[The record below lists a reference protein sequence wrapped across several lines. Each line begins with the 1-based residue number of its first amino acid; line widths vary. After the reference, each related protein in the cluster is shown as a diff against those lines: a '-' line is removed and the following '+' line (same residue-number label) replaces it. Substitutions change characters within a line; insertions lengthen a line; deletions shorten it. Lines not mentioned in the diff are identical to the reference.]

1 MPTENY
7 EEDLTIDQDEI
18 ERLEDAKRKLD
29 NKIKD
34 QEKSQIKEKKNW
46 DKNLSKQ
53 DKKLEEMK

>member
-1 MPTENY
+1 
-7 EEDLTIDQDEI
+7 LTIDQDEI

-29 NKIKD
+29 TKIKD

-46 DKNLSKQ
+46 DKNLNKQ